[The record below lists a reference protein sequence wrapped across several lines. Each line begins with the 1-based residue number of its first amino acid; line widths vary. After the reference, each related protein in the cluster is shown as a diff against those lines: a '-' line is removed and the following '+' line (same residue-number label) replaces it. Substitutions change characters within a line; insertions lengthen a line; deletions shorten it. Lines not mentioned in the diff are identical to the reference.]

1 MMKHEY
7 EEKFLNFIELFGLR
21 QRDIDDFEEALWENI
36 CYDGYNFKY
45 EDPDLLD
52 IAAQHINYT
61 KSISIEIIDMIQNF
75 LESEVEP
82 CFDNEIKFNV
92 FPYEQ
97 KGIVKFRIESDK
109 LRQQIGSGMNAYGLF
124 DWNLHS
130 EEDKQ
135 QFVDDG
141 YLALRELLHY
151 YEACCNKPKINL
163 GKLNLDD
170 FWEYDTSIEKIQ
182 EEIDEAEARHNQETN

>member
-1 MMKHEY
+1 MYKTIY
-7 EEKFLNFIELFGLR
+7 PDVQRPDDAQPIDILPTFIWKFS
-21 QRDIDDFEEALWENI
+21 
-36 CYDGYNFKY
+36 YNFKY
-45 EDPDLLD
+45 EDSDSLD

-151 YEACCNKPKINL
+151 YEACCNKPKISL